1 MISQIMTSVQ
11 KKHLVICWVIK
22 PPNRYLLKKEKNEI
36 KLKWNYVWQGKKNE
50 DGQGKLIKET

>member
-22 PPNRYLLKKEKNEI
+22 PPNGYLLKKEKNEI
-36 KLKWNYVWQGKKNE
+36 KLKWNYVWQGKKM
-50 DGQGKLIKET
+50 KMVKASS